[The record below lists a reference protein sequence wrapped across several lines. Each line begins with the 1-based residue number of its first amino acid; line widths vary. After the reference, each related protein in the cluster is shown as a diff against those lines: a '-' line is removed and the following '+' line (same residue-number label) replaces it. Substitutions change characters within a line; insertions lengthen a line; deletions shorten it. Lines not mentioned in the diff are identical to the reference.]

1 MAYLL
6 PTAYTNYGLPAGTSA
21 DWVTAATALI
31 NSYCRRPDI
40 NITQYTERSRIVSGS
55 QTVMMSYLPLAPLA
69 PAATPLI
76 AMQGKYAWPR
86 RGDLPVVPLLDAA
99 LAFSLPGEWSALD
112 PTTVDFDPNTG
123 ILTLPWNLMG
133 LPFNEVEVTYT
144 AGLATIGDDIKTA
157 CAQIVKNAQAQPSL
171 NVQRSRVDTMWLQYF
186 GTTLIDQTVQV
197 LLRPYI
203 AKRLG

>member
-1 MAYLL
+1 M
-6 PTAYTNYGLPAGTSA
+6 
-21 DWVTAATALI
+21 
-31 NSYCRRPDI
+31 
-40 NITQYTERSRIVSGS
+40 
-55 QTVMMSYLPLAPLA
+55 
-69 PAATPLI
+69 
-76 AMQGKYAWPR
+76 
-86 RGDLPVVPLLDAA
+86 
-99 LAFSLPGEWSALD
+99 
-112 PTTVDFDPNTG
+112 
-123 ILTLPWNLMG
+123 
-133 LPFNEVEVTYT
+133 TYT